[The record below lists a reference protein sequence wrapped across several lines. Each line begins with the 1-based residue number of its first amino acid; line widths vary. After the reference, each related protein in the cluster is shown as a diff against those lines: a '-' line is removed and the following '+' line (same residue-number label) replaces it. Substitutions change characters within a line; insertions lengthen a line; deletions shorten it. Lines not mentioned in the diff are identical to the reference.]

1 MRDLVA
7 IPVEPEVVAAALDR
21 HDDFRVQRRIRRM
34 DRRLP
39 GGPRPPTLTGLAVDV
54 ETTGTDHRRHE
65 VIEVAMCRF
74 LMNEHGRIVETGLM
88 RDWFEQPAEPIS
100 AEITRLTGL
109 TDDDVRG
116 RVIPEG
122 EATALLLGSDFVVA
136 HNARF
141 DRGFLEKKLPLG
153 AGRPWVCS
161 MHDVEWD
168 EEGFGKRDLTA
179 LLGRIGLFFDAH
191 RADADVDALLHL
203 LDHPLDTGGTVV
215 GRAVRNAR
223 RRTWTVDA
231 VDAPFQREGGAAREG
246 LQMGPREEGLV
257 GLRHRRRRRR
267 RGRLGEA
274 DALRGQARTGDPLH
288 RLDGALRRP
297 RLIRRGPGGGVKNP
311 IR

>member
-231 VDAPFQREGGAAREG
+231 VDAPFSAKEVLRERGYRWDPERRVWSASVTDDAVADEVGWARLMLYGGRREPVTRSIDWTERYAAR
-246 LQMGPREEGLV
+246 
-257 GLRHRRRRRR
+257 
-267 RGRLGEA
+267 
-274 DALRGQARTGDPLH
+274 D
-288 RLDGALRRP
+288 
-297 RLIRRGPGGGVKNP
+297 
-311 IR
+311 